1 MILPRFAFRKASS
14 IDEALALHKE
24 FDGNALYLSGGTD
37 LVPRIKL
44 RLTKPEALID
54 LKGIKTL
61 ETVEQDDQWIRI
73 GAMATISDLMKNP
86 LVSEYVPAFQA
97 SLAATSC
104 ETLQMRGTIGGN
116 LLQNTRCL
124 FYNQSEFWRKS
135 KGFCLK
141 MGGEK
146 CNAVPGAAVCLANYC
161 SDNATALLTVSA
173 EIVAAGPEGQRQ
185 FPLGD
190 LFSGKA
196 GRPFILKPG
205 EILTHILVPKKKTS
219 GGYEKLRLR
228 GSVDYPLLGVAL
240 SSGNGTTRLAVGA
253 VGPRPY
259 VFDMNGWEGQSLQDV
274 MAQAKAAARP
284 APNTVVETA
293 YRRDMI
299 PVFIERLAKRLT
311 GEAK

>member
-1 MILPRFAFRKASS
+1 MILPRFAFHKASS

-24 FDGNALYLSGGTD
+24 FAGNALYLSGGTD

-44 RLTKPEALID
+44 RLAKPEALID

-61 ETVEQDDQWIRI
+61 ETVEQDDRWIRI

-86 LVSEYVPAFQA
+86 LVAEYVPVFQA
-97 SLAATSC
+97 SLESTSC

-141 MGGEK
+141 VGGEK

-161 SDNATALLTVSA
+161 SDNAAALLTVNA
-173 EIVAAGPEGQRQ
+173 EINVAGPEGQRQ
-185 FPLGD
+185 LPLGD

-196 GRPFILKPG
+196 GRPFTLKPG
-205 EILTHILVPKKKTS
+205 EILTHVLIPKKKTR

-240 SSGNGTTRLAVGA
+240 SSGNEAVRLAVGA

-259 VFDMNGWEGQSLQDV
+259 VFDMAGWEEQSLHDV
-274 MAQAKAAARP
+274 IAQAKATARP

-299 PVFIERLAKRLT
+299 PIFIERLAKRLA